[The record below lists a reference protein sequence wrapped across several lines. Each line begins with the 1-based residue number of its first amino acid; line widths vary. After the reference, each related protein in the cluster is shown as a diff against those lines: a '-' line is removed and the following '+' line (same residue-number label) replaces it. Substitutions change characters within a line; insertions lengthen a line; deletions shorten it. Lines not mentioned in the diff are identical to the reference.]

1 MIEFVVLGS
10 GGSIPLPG
18 RNHPAYLIRYEG
30 WNLLFD
36 AGEDVQ
42 RRFVE
47 ANAGMNK
54 HMAIFIS
61 HIHADHVLGLGGL
74 LLRFSLLGR
83 ERPLQVFGPA
93 PLLDFVR
100 VNQNTINLGTTFP
113 TTVHAIEEGIVFE
126 QEDAGIRAFQ
136 VDHRGFTLGYEFIY
150 QRATGPFL
158 PEKAREIGV
167 PEGPLW
173 GKLASGQTIELES
186 GVSVEPEQ
194 VTGERDKPIKIVY
207 SGDTRPCNAVRESA
221 KNANLLVHE
230 AMYAEEH
237 ADLADERGHTTARE
251 AAEIAEDA
259 DVELLLLTHY
269 SPRYGDG
276 QTILSEAKEVF
287 ANSMLARD
295 LMRITFDSDGNH
307 TINLPE

>member
-18 RNHPAYLIRYEG
+18 RNHPAYLIRHEG

-54 HMAIFIS
+54 HMAVFIS

-100 VNQNTINLGTTFP
+100 VNQDTINLGTTFP

-126 QEDAGIRAFQ
+126 KDNARIRAFQ
-136 VDHRGFTLGYEFIY
+136 VDHRGFTLGYEFVY
-150 QRATGPFL
+150 QRPTGPFL
-158 PEKAREIGV
+158 PEKARELGV

-173 GKLASGQTIELES
+173 GKLASGQTVELES
-186 GVSVEPEQ
+186 EVSIEPAQ
-194 VTGERDKPIKIVY
+194 VTGKQDKPIKIVY
-207 SGDTRPCNAVRESA
+207 SGDTRPCKAVRESA
-221 KNANLLVHE
+221 EHANLLVHE
-230 AMYAEEH
+230 AMYTEEH
-237 ADLADERGHTTARE
+237 SDLAEERGHTTARE
-251 AAEIAEDA
+251 AAQIAKDA
-259 DVELLLLTHY
+259 EVELLLLTHY

-276 QTILSEAKEVF
+276 TTILAEAKEVF
-287 ANSMLARD
+287 PNSMLARD
-295 LMRITFDSDGNH
+295 LLRITFDSDGKH
-307 TINLPE
+307 AVIPPE

>member
-18 RNHPAYLIRYEG
+18 RNHPAYLIRHEG

-54 HMAIFIS
+54 HMAIFIT

-100 VNQNTINLGTTFP
+100 VNQDTINLGTSFP
-113 TTVHAIEEGIVFE
+113 STVHAIEGGIVFE
-126 QEDAGIRAFQ
+126 RENARIRAFQ
-136 VDHRGFTLGYEFIY
+136 VDHRGFTLGYEFVY
-150 QRATGPFL
+150 QRPTGPFL
-158 PEKAREIGV
+158 PDKAREIGI
-167 PEGPLW
+167 PKGPLW
-173 GKLASGQTIELES
+173 GQLSSGESIELDS
-186 GVSVEPEQ
+186 GKIIEPDR
-194 VTGERDKPIKIVY
+194 VTGEQPPPIKIVY
-207 SGDTRPCNAVRESA
+207 SGDTRPCDAIRNSA
-221 KNANLLVHE
+221 KQANLLVHE
-230 AMYAEEH
+230 AMYTDQH
-237 ADLADERGHTTARE
+237 VDLAKERGHTTARQ
-251 AAEIAEDA
+251 AAEIARDA
-259 DVELLLLTHY
+259 EVGLLLLTHY

-276 QTILSEAKEVF
+276 SQVLEEARQVF
-287 ANSMLARD
+287 PNSMLARD
-295 LMRITFDSDGNH
+295 LMRISFDSDGKH
-307 TINLPE
+307 TISDIK